1 MPLIEESHDSLPY
14 IDIDASPEERAK
26 AERLIASE
34 LPPDYQSKLHS
45 TLPPPPEFRFS
56 SLIQTELDRKAT
68 GIPISSGVELSRYEA
83 PETPSKNDTAS
94 WQSTLRNAYS
104 SSSYL
109 SGRLTNLSLLEE
121 FGKNAWLIGNW
132 QLEEILRGLEKELT
146 ELKETTDNVNK
157 TRKANQEGSKGEIV
171 ALEETWKRGVGK
183 IIEIE
188 LATEGLRKEILAR
201 RRQNSH

>member
-1 MPLIEESHDSLPY
+1 M
-14 IDIDASPEERAK
+14 
-26 AERLIASE
+26 
-34 LPPDYQSKLHS
+34 
-45 TLPPPPEFRFS
+45 
-56 SLIQTELDRKAT
+56 IQTELDRRAAN
-68 GIPISSGVELSRYEA
+68 IPISGGVELSRYEA
-83 PETPSKNDTAS
+83 PEPPSSNDTAS
-94 WQSTLRNAYS
+94 WQSTLRKAYS

-157 TRKANQEGSKGEIV
+157 TRKATQEGSRGEIV

-201 RRQNSH
+201 RRQSSH